1 MQDYILIEEYG
12 SINIYDIINDFIEKE
27 NNYGRI

>member
-12 SINIYDIINDFIEKE
+12 SINLGDIINKFIEKV
-27 NNYGRI
+27 NNND